1 MRPGPQPSCLHSRLV
16 GASCQ
21 PSLLLLTFVH
31 SSGVGVRCLLGLWT
45 SPQLLHGCQAALGHA
60 SERVFASKREAGSP
74 RGWLALG
81 WSWVFLS
88 REGSLFLFSFLAR
101 MFLLLLQVLL
111 PVFVGE
117 SLVGL
122 LQPLVTCK
130 SRSHHL
136 TLLRQ
141 RDPSLVLLDYLIC

>member
-1 MRPGPQPSCLHSRLV
+1 
-16 GASCQ
+16 
-21 PSLLLLTFVH
+21 
-31 SSGVGVRCLLGLWT
+31 
-45 SPQLLHGCQAALGHA
+45 
-60 SERVFASKREAGSP
+60 
-74 RGWLALG
+74 
-81 WSWVFLS
+81 
-88 REGSLFLFSFLAR
+88 